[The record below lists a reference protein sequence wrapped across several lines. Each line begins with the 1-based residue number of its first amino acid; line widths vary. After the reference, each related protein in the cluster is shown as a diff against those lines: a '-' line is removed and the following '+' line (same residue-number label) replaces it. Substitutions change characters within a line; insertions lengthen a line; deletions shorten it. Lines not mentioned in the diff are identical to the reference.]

1 MSIFSLM
8 ASNSKSEFNEIFKLS
23 KSSSIQ
29 WILNPKKCQRNQ
41 KDFDFDKN
49 EKKHKFLILIIL
61 LNEIL
66 IENQYN
72 KLNE

>member
-8 ASNSKSEFNEIFKLS
+8 ASNSKSELNEILRLS
-23 KSSSIQ
+23 KSSSIE
-29 WILNPKKCQRNQ
+29 WILNRNKCERNQ
-41 KDFDFDKN
+41 KYFDFDKN
-49 EKKHKFLILIIL
+49 EKKQKFLILIIL

-72 KLNE
+72 KLNQ

>member
-8 ASNSKSEFNEIFKLS
+8 ASNSKSELNEILRLS
-23 KSSSIQ
+23 KSSSIE
-29 WILNPKKCQRNQ
+29 WILNRNKCERNQ
-41 KDFDFDKN
+41 KNFDFDKN
-49 EKKHKFLILIIL
+49 EKKQKFLILIIL

-72 KLNE
+72 KLNQ